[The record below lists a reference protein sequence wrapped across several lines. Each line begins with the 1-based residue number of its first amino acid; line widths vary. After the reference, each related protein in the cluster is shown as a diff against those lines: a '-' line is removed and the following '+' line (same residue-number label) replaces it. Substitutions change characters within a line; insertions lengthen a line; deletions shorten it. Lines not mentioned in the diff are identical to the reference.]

1 MWIYERSLKQQRS
14 FLNFLLLQKQKKNL
28 QIVCFYAMIVKTSSQ
43 NFTFYAEGI
52 SEEVIFNALKYE
64 AHLNN
69 T

>member
-1 MWIYERSLKQQRS
+1 
-14 FLNFLLLQKQKKNL
+14 
-28 QIVCFYAMIVKTSSQ
+28 MIVKTSSQ